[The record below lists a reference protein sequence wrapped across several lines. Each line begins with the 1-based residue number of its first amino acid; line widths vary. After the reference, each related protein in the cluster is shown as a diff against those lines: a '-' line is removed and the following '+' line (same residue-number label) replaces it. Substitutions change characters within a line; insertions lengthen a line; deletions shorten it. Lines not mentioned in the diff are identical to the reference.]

1 MAILPIGAFRP
12 QWFMGEVH
20 MSPEEAVRA
29 HLQLGA
35 RISIASHFGTFR
47 LADDGEDEPVQ
58 RLREAMCHAELN
70 EKEFWV
76 LACGEGRNL
85 PAESASDDPQETGDL
100 TRGKFQFEKR
110 ACSSRDGGLQV
121 RM

>member
-20 MSPEEAVRA
+20 MSPEEAVQA

-35 RISIASHFGTFR
+35 RVSIASHFGTFR

-58 RLREAMCHAELN
+58 RLRAAMPHAELD

-85 PAESASDDPQETGDL
+85 PAESASDDPQEL
-100 TRGKFQFEKR
+100 
-110 ACSSRDGGLQV
+110 AI
-121 RM
+121 